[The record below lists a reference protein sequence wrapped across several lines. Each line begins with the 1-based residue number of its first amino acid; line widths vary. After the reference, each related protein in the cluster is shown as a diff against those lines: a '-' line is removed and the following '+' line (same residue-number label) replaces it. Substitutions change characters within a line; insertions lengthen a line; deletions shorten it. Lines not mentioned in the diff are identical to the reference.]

1 MNAPGAD
8 RVHGNNGAPA
18 VRGGHGIHDV
28 VILGGGITGLAVAR
42 LAAHNGIS
50 AVVLERGDIASGTS
64 STSSHMLHGG
74 LRYLEHAR
82 FSLVRE
88 SLEQRAEVSRMAPRL
103 AEPRRFLVPLYRGDR
118 VAPWKLRAGLSL
130 YDAFAGPGAFS
141 PHSMVRRAEALALEP
156 GLAPEG
162 LRGAGIYS
170 DVVMDDGRLAVA
182 VARDAVAHGARI
194 HTWTE
199 ALGARPAPDGSFE
212 IAAHDVIE
220 GRALVVRARV
230 IVNATGPWTDAMR
243 TRLFRALTPGAA
255 DPEPLLRPSRGVHLV
270 FPPLTQGHGLLVHAR
285 RDGRVFFVV
294 PFAGRSL
301 VGTTEIE
308 VPSPPPASAWR
319 ASIEE
324 IRYLR
329 DELRRALPGV
339 EHLPP
344 LALLS
349 GLRPLLATGSDVG
362 SASREHRVIEEH
374 GVITVAGGKYTTFRP
389 MARDVLAAVTAKL
402 GRAGRAI
409 ADPTEPL
416 PAPLAAGADLERV
429 ASFAVEHEFAR
440 RLSDVVRRRTLLW
453 LEPDRGRQAAARIAH
468 GMATALGW
476 SPARERDEFQSY
488 DASLWEEEALL
499 QRSASG

>member
-1 MNAPGAD
+1 MIS
-8 RVHGNNGAPA
+8 V
-18 VRGGHGIHDV
+18 HDV
-28 VILGGGITGLAVAR
+28 VILGGGITGLGIAR
-42 LAAHNGIS
+42 LAARNGLS
-50 AVVLERGDIASGTS
+50 TVVLERGDLASGTS
-64 STSSHMLHGG
+64 SASSHMLHGG

-82 FSLVRE
+82 FSQVRE

-130 YDAFAGPGAFS
+130 YDAFAGHSAFA
-141 PHSMVRRAEALALEP
+141 PHAMVRRAEALALEP
-156 GLAPEG
+156 GLAPDG

-212 IAAHDVIE
+212 ITAHDVLDGTRLE
-220 GRALVVRARV
+220 VHART
-230 IVNATGPWTDAMR
+230 IVNATGPWTDEMR
-243 TRLFRALTPGAA
+243 IRLFRALTPGAA
-255 DPEPLLRPSRGVHLV
+255 DPEPMLRPSRGIHLV
-270 FPPLTQGHGLLVHAR
+270 FPPLTRGHGLVVHAR

-301 VGTTEIE
+301 VGTTEVE
-308 VPSPPPASAWR
+308 VPSPPPTSAWR

-329 DELRRALPGV
+329 DELRRALPGI
-339 EHLPP
+339 EYLPP
-344 LALLS
+344 LALFA
-349 GLRPLLATGSDVG
+349 GIRPLLATGLEVG
-362 SASREHRVIEEH
+362 RASREHRVIEEH

-389 MARDVLAAVTAKL
+389 IARDVIAVVAARL
-402 GRAGRAI
+402 GRAGRPI
-409 ADPTEPL
+409 VDPSDPL
-416 PAPLAAGADLERV
+416 PVPLAAGVDLERV
-429 ASFAVEHEFAR
+429 ATFAVEHEFAR

-453 LEPDRGRQAAARIAH
+453 LEPDRGRAAAARIAH
-468 GMATALGW
+468 GMAKALGW
-476 SPARERDEFQSY
+476 SPVRERDEFQSY
-488 DASLWEEEALL
+488 DASLWEEETLL
-499 QRSASG
+499 QRAAAS

>member
-1 MNAPGAD
+1 MNDPG
-8 RVHGNNGAPA
+8 VNGAQSS
-18 VRGGHGIHDV
+18 HGLFDV
-28 VILGGGITGLAVAR
+28 VILGGGITGLGIAR

-50 AVVLERGDIASGTS
+50 AVVLERGDLASGTS
-64 STSSHMLHGG
+64 SASSHMLHGG

-88 SLEQRAEVSRMAPRL
+88 SLEQRAEVGRMAPRL

-130 YDAFAGPGAFS
+130 YDAFAGRSAFS
-141 PHSMVRRAEALALEP
+141 PHTMVRRAEALALEP

-182 VARDAVAHGARI
+182 VARDAVAHGARV

-199 ALGARPAPDGSFE
+199 AIGARPAPDGSYE
-212 IAAHDVIE
+212 ITAHDALE
-220 GRALVVRARV
+220 GRARVVRART
-230 IVNATGPWTDAMR
+230 IVNATGPWTDEVR
-243 TRLFRALTPGAA
+243 TRLFRALRPGLG
-255 DPEPLLRPSRGVHLV
+255 DPAPLLRPSRGVHLV

-301 VGTTEIE
+301 VGTTEVE
-308 VPSPPPASAWR
+308 VASPPPASAWR
-319 ASIEE
+319 ASVEE

-339 EHLPP
+339 QHLPP

-349 GLRPLLATGSDVG
+349 GLRPLLASGGDVG
-362 SASREHRVIEEH
+362 HASREHRVVEEH

-389 MARDVLAAVTAKL
+389 IARDVLAVVATRL
-402 GRAGRAI
+402 GRAGLPI
-409 ADPTEPL
+409 TDPGEPL
-416 PAPLAAGADLERV
+416 PAPLAAGVDLEQV
-429 ASFAVEHEFAR
+429 ATFAVEHEFAR

-453 LEPDRGRQAAARIAH
+453 LEPDRGRAAAARIAH
-468 GMATALGW
+468 GMAKALGW

-499 QRSASG
+499 QRSAAG